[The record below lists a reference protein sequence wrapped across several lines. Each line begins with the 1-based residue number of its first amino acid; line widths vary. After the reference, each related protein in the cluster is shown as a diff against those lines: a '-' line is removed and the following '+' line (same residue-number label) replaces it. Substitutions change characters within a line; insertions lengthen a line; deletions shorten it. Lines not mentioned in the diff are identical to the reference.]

1 MRPKLWSAIMKADRF
16 FFPALIFI
24 IFMCDVS
31 VFFFLC
37 VCQFVQVQREK
48 KSRLE
53 EVQSWHEVK
62 LLKHSYVAWKV
73 HILYQLKPHDFICL
87 GS

>member
-1 MRPKLWSAIMKADRF
+1 MKADRF

-37 VCQFVQVQREK
+37 VCQFVQIQREK

-62 LLKHSYVAWKV
+62 LLKHSFVAWKV